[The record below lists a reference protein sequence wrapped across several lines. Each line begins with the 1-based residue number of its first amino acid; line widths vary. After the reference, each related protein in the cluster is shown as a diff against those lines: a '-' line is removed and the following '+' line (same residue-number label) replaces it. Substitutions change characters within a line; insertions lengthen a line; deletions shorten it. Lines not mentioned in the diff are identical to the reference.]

1 MARMRIARG
10 GKTMYNELK
19 EKILKI
25 IEKNNKLTDEEV
37 AVMLG
42 VATEEVAVAVKELE
56 ADKIICGYHT
66 LINWDKTGDDEV
78 SAIIELRVNP
88 QRGSGFDRIAEK
100 VYQFP
105 EVETVF
111 LMSGGFDFM
120 VQLKK
125 APMKEIALFVA
136 KRLSVIDEVQSTTT
150 HFVLKRYKDH
160 GTLFVDED
168 EDKRM
173 VLTP

>member
-1 MARMRIARG
+1 MARMRKARG
-10 GKTMYNELK
+10 GNTMNNELK

-42 VATEEVAVAVKELE
+42 VETEEVAIAVKELE

-88 QRGSGFDRIAEK
+88 QRGSGTSSSRSRRA
-100 VYQFP
+100 
-105 EVETVF
+105 
-111 LMSGGFDFM
+111 
-120 VQLKK
+120 
-125 APMKEIALFVA
+125 
-136 KRLSVIDEVQSTTT
+136 
-150 HFVLKRYKDH
+150 
-160 GTLFVDED
+160 GT
-168 EDKRM
+168 
-173 VLTP
+173 

>member
-1 MARMRIARG
+1 MN
-10 GKTMYNELK
+10 NELK

-42 VATEEVAVAVKELE
+42 VDTEEVAIAVKELE

-100 VYQFP
+100 VIPIPGSGDRFP
-105 EVETVF
+105 DVR
-111 LMSGGFDFM
+111 
-120 VQLKK
+120 
-125 APMKEIALFVA
+125 
-136 KRLSVIDEVQSTTT
+136 RL
-150 HFVLKRYKDH
+150 
-160 GTLFVDED
+160 
-168 EDKRM
+168 
-173 VLTP
+173 

>member
-1 MARMRIARG
+1 MARMRTARG
-10 GKTMYNELK
+10 GKTMKNELK

-42 VATEEVAVAVKELE
+42 VDTEVVAVAVKELE

-120 VQLKK
+120 VQLQK
-125 APMKEIALFVA
+125 APMTELALFVA
-136 KRLSVIDEVQSTTT
+136 KRLSVIDGVQ
-150 HFVLKRYKDH
+150 
-160 GTLFVDED
+160 
-168 EDKRM
+168 
-173 VLTP
+173 

>member
-1 MARMRIARG
+1 MRKARG
-10 GKTMYNELK
+10 GNTMNNELK

-42 VATEEVAVAVKELE
+42 VETEEVAIAVKELE

-125 APMKEIALFVA
+125 A
-136 KRLSVIDEVQSTTT
+136 Q
-150 HFVLKRYKDH
+150 
-160 GTLFVDED
+160 
-168 EDKRM
+168 
-173 VLTP
+173 

>member
-1 MARMRIARG
+1 MN
-10 GKTMYNELK
+10 NELK

-42 VATEEVAVAVKELE
+42 VETEEVAIAVKELE

-105 EVETVF
+105 
-111 LMSGGFDFM
+111 
-120 VQLKK
+120 
-125 APMKEIALFVA
+125 
-136 KRLSVIDEVQSTTT
+136 
-150 HFVLKRYKDH
+150 
-160 GTLFVDED
+160 
-168 EDKRM
+168 
-173 VLTP
+173 